1 MIALNKINSIRRKSP
16 SKIAEYLKKHGEK
29 PVRIW
34 SGQWG
39 AYWRAGRAG
48 YAMQRN
54 EAGTYTL
61 SDAFDATS
69 HCGPEK
75 QIYYD
80 FIRG

>member
-1 MIALNKINSIRRKSP
+1 MAP

-34 SGQWG
+34 SRQWG
-39 AYWRAGRAG
+39 AYWRPGCAG
-48 YAMQRN
+48 YTTRLN

-61 SDAFDATS
+61 SDAFDSSS